1 MKLVIE
7 HSETKR
13 TIDGAFG
20 ICGSRSDLLALI
32 AQLQARL
39 ADESWSYG
47 WVTVHP
53 MFQQRSNTLPKDW
66 DA

>member
-7 HSETKR
+7 HSDTKR
-13 TIDGAFG
+13 TIDGAFCL
-20 ICGSRSDLLALI
+20 CGSREDLASLAK
-32 AQLQARL
+32 QLQARL

-47 WVTVHP
+47 WVAVYP
-53 MFQQRSNTLPKDW
+53 APALKSNTPTKHW